1 MTMTEQS
8 KNKKSRLKCG
18 DYELDEVV
26 SALQK
31 EIRRG
36 FHERAFYWALT
47 MVDNG
52 YEDYM
57 WRRLMVILGEDIGCH
72 DMRVAPFVVA
82 MYQANEIAGSK
93 SKEKPKTDTNFLA
106 NAILAMCKA
115 VKSREGCDLD
125 EYVGYCIEHG
135 LKLEI
140 PTYALDMHTKRGRDE
155 RNLQE
160 DDGTKGNR
168 LFEMEGRKLHPEA
181 PVVGDYKKYRDAAA
195 QRWGVPIESQAKDDI
210 CEQDG
215 KIIDPKPE
223 TH

>member
-1 MTMTEQS
+1 MTE
-8 KNKKSRLKCG
+8 KEKKKESRLKCG

-36 FHERAFYWALT
+36 FHERAFCWAVT
-47 MVDNG
+47 MVNNG

-57 WRRLMVILGEDIGCH
+57 WRRLMVILAEDIGYH
-72 DMRVAPFVVA
+72 DLRVAPFVVA
-82 MYQANEIAGSK
+82 MFQANELATVKVRQK
-93 SKEKPKTDTNFLA
+93 SKTDTNFLA
-106 NAILAMCKA
+106 SAILAMCKA
-115 VKSREGCDLD
+115 VKTREGCDLD

-135 LKLEI
+135 LKLEV
-140 PTYALDMHTKRGRDE
+140 PPYALDMHTKRGRDE
-155 RNLQE
+155 GGLSD

-181 PVVGDYKKYRDAAA
+181 PIVGDYKKYRDACA
-195 QRWGVPIESQAKDDI
+195 RRLGLPVESQAKDDI
-210 CEQDG
+210 GEEDG

-223 TH
+223 LH